1 MIFEYILIVEK
12 VYRLLNMNFNEKIV
26 FKKFL
31 SDNTYFFLL
40 SAISLSLIV
49 WIIQAVNF
57 LDFISE
63 DGHSFDI
70 YFYFTVLNFPKIFK
84 NVLPIIFF
92 ISLFYTISKYEE
104 NNELKIFWING
115 INKIKF
121 SNVLIKYT
129 FLFFLFQLFLSSL
142 LSPTLQSQAR
152 LQLKES
158 NMDFFPSLM
167 QEKKFI
173 DTVDNLTIFIE
184 NKKSP
189 EEFKN
194 IFLKDD
200 LGFNRS
206 QIIFAKSGF
215 LKEIDGTRKLILF
228 DGKFLNTDEQKTT
241 VFNFLRTEFDL
252 SNYMTQSIT
261 HPKVQELSTYFL
273 FKCNYSFYFD
283 KIKERFFKYKNVN
296 ILCNQEFVREINQ
309 ELFERL
315 IKPIYLFLITIIV
328 CFLLTKYKETHKYK
342 THKSIIFTLGFI
354 IIIFSEM
361 SVNYAGKNLTNTATF
376 YIMPLILG
384 LIAYVI
390 LRNKL
395 IYRKT
400 T

>member
-1 MIFEYILIVEK
+1 
-12 VYRLLNMNFNEKIV
+12 MNFNEKIV

-200 LGFNRS
+200 LGSNRS

-273 FKCNYSFYFD
+273 FKCNYSFYID

-296 ILCNQEFVREINQ
+296 ILCNQGFVREINQ

-376 YIMPLILG
+376 YIMPLVLG
-384 LIAYVI
+384 LIAYAI

-395 IYRKT
+395 IYKKII
-400 T
+400 

>member
-1 MIFEYILIVEK
+1 MI
-12 VYRLLNMNFNEKIV
+12 NFNEKIV

-40 SAISLSLIV
+40 CAVSLSLIV

-84 NVLPIIFF
+84 NILPIIFF
-92 ISLFYTISKYEE
+92 ISIFYTISKYEE
-104 NNELKIFWING
+104 NNELKIYWING

-129 FLFFLFQLFLSSL
+129 FLFFLLQIFLSSL
-142 LSPTLQSQAR
+142 LSPALQGQAR
-152 LQLKES
+152 SYLKES

-173 DTVDNLTIFIE
+173 DTVDKLTIFIE
-184 NKKSP
+184 NKNSS
-189 EEFKN
+189 EEFEN

-200 LGFNRS
+200 LGNNKS
-206 QIIFAKSGF
+206 QIIFAKKGF
-215 LKEIDGTRKLILF
+215 LKEIDGVRKLILF
-228 DGKFLNTDEQKTT
+228 DGKFLNTDQKKTT
-241 VFNFLRTEFDL
+241 AFNFSKTEFDL
-252 SNYMTQSIT
+252 SNYLTKSIT

-273 FKCNYSFYFD
+273 FKCNYSFYID
-283 KIKERFFKYKNVN
+283 KIKERFYRHKNVN
-296 ILCNQEFVREINQ
+296 ILCNHDYVKEINQ
-309 ELFERL
+309 ELFDRL
-315 IKPIYLFLITIIV
+315 IKPIYLFLIAIIA

-342 THKSIIFTLGFI
+342 LYKFYIFAFGII

-361 SVNYAGKNLTNTATF
+361 SVNYAGKNLTNTITF
-376 YIMPLILG
+376 YILPLL
-384 LIAYVI
+384 LCLFAYLT

-395 IYRKT
+395 IYRKK
-400 T
+400 

>member
-1 MIFEYILIVEK
+1 
-12 VYRLLNMNFNEKIV
+12 MNFNEKIV

-200 LGFNRS
+200 LGSNRS

-215 LKEIDGTRKLILF
+215 LKEIDGIRKLILF

-376 YIMPLILG
+376 YIMPLVLG

>member
-1 MIFEYILIVEK
+1 
-12 VYRLLNMNFNEKIV
+12 MNFNEKIV

-40 SAISLSLIV
+40 SATRLSLIV

-200 LGFNRS
+200 LGSNRS

-215 LKEIDGTRKLILF
+215 LKEIDGIRKLILF
-228 DGKFLNTDEQKTT
+228 DGKFLNTDEEKTT

-376 YIMPLILG
+376 YIMPLVLG